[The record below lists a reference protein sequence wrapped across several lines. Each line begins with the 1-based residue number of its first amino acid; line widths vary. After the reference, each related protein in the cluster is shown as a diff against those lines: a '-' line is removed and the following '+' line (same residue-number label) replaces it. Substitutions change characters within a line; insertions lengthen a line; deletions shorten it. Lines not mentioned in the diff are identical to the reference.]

1 MKLRSENTRWG
12 KSVDDILHDED
23 ELGLLDGIAIKPK
36 TAQKEDSAVTVFLNL
51 VDFYKRNHREPD
63 QSNPDEKTLYWQLMG
78 YRARPELRAKV
89 MHLDSVG
96 LLKSSVAAKILEP
109 EKEEADTESNVKS
122 LADIFD
128 DDDLDLLDDID
139 TSIYAVKHVSQKKDK
154 ELPDEIASRKPCED
168 FFRYEK
174 FFQDIHKVLPTKM
187 VMKERIVQES
197 DAKVGQV
204 FILNG
209 LFCLV
214 DSIIKEDTGESKREN
229 PRLRVIF
236 ENGTEIDLLK
246 RSLTRALYKDK
257 HGRRVNFDP
266 NLFAN
271 GSISISHKDKPTG
284 YVYIL
289 SSETKAP
296 ALAQLKA
303 AGKLVKIGYS
313 TQDVH
318 ERIKNAS
325 KDPTYLEAPVN
336 ILASIQCFNLNPQ
349 KFENLIHAFLHKQR
363 LGMTLISSKGK
374 AYKPEEWF
382 AVDMN
387 TAVEVC
393 KHIIDGT
400 ITQYR
405 MDNTSGKI
413 VQKNN

>member
-1 MKLRSENTRWG
+1 M
-12 KSVDDILHDED
+12 
-23 ELGLLDGIAIKPK
+23 
-36 TAQKEDSAVTVFLNL
+36 
-51 VDFYKRNHREPD
+51 
-63 QSNPDEKTLYWQLMG
+63 
-78 YRARPELRAKV
+78 
-89 MHLDSVG
+89 
-96 LLKSSVAAKILEP
+96 
-109 EKEEADTESNVKS
+109 
-122 LADIFD
+122 
-128 DDDLDLLDDID
+128 LDL
-139 TSIYAVKHVSQKKDK
+139 V
-154 ELPDEIASRKPCED
+154 R
-168 FFRYEK
+168 
-174 FFQDIHKVLPTKM
+174 DIHKVLPTKM

-209 LFCLV
+209 LLCLV

-382 AVDMN
+382 AVAMN

>member
-1 MKLRSENTRWG
+1 MKLRSENTNW
-12 KSVDDILHDED
+12 SQNVADILNEED
-23 ELGLLDGIAIKPK
+23 ELGLFDGITPK
-36 TAQKEDSAVTVFLNL
+36 KKATQKEDSAITTFLTL
-51 VDFYKRNHREPD
+51 IDFYEKNHREPD
-63 QSNPDEKTLYWQLMG
+63 QSNPDEKTLYWQLVG
-78 YRARPELRAKV
+78 YRIRPELRAKV
-89 MHLDSVG
+89 MHLGAVG
-96 LLKSSVAAKILEP
+96 LLKPSPSPVTTPEA
-109 EKEEADTESNVKS
+109 EKEPSTESNVKS
-122 LADIFD
+122 LSDIFE

-139 TSIYAVKHVSQKKDK
+139 TSIYTVQHVTQKKDK

-209 LFCLV
+209 LLCLV
-214 DSIIKEDTGESKREN
+214 DSILKEDTGESKRDN

-313 TQDVH
+313 TQEVH

-336 ILASIQCFNLNPQ
+336 ILANIQCFNLNPQ

-363 LGMTLISSKGK
+363 LSMTLISSKGK

-382 AVDMN
+382 TVDMN

-393 KHIIDGT
+393 QHIIDGS

-413 VQKNN
+413 VQKSK

>member
-1 MKLRSENTRWG
+1 MKVRSPNTNWS
-12 KSVDDILHDED
+12 KSVNDILCEED
-23 ELGLLDGIAIKPK
+23 ELGLLDGIAAKPK
-36 TAQKEDSAVTVFLNL
+36 TAQKEDSAITTFLNI
-51 VDFYKRNHREPD
+51 VAFYEKYQREPD

-78 YRARPELRAKV
+78 YRIRPELRAKV

-96 LLKSSVAAKILEP
+96 LLKPSGAAKMPEP
-109 EKEEADTESNVKS
+109 EELTTKNAINS
-122 LADIFD
+122 LSDIFE

-139 TSIYAVKHVSQKKDK
+139 TSIYTIKHVSQKKDK
-154 ELPDEIASRKPCED
+154 ELPDEIASRKHCED

-209 LFCLV
+209 LLCLV

-246 RSLTRALYKDK
+246 RSLVRALYKDK
-257 HGRRVNFDP
+257 HGRRVNFDL
-266 NLFAN
+266 NLFSN
-271 GSISISHKDKPTG
+271 GSINISHKDRPTG

-296 ALAQLKA
+296 KLAQLKA

-313 TQDVH
+313 TQEVH

-325 KDPTYLEAPVN
+325 KDPTYLEAPVK

-363 LGMTLISSKGK
+363 LNMTLISSKGK

-382 AVDMN
+382 SVDMN

-393 KHIIDGT
+393 QHIIDGS

-405 MDNTSGKI
+405 MDNTSGRI
-413 VQKNN
+413 VKK

>member
-1 MKLRSENTRWG
+1 MELRSENTRWG

-51 VDFYKRNHREPD
+51 VDFYKRNHRKPD
-63 QSNPDEKTLYWQLMG
+63 QSNPDEKTLFWQLMG
-78 YRARPELRAKV
+78 YQTRPELRAKV

-96 LLKSSVAAKILEP
+96 LLKSSVAAKIPEP

-154 ELPDEIASRKPCED
+154 ELPDEIASRKPCDD

-187 VMKERIVQES
+187 VMKERMVQES

-209 LFCLV
+209 LLCLV

-271 GSISISHKDKPTG
+271 GSISTSHKDKPTG

>member
-1 MKLRSENTRWG
+1 
-12 KSVDDILHDED
+12 
-23 ELGLLDGIAIKPK
+23 
-36 TAQKEDSAVTVFLNL
+36 
-51 VDFYKRNHREPD
+51 
-63 QSNPDEKTLYWQLMG
+63 
-78 YRARPELRAKV
+78 
-89 MHLDSVG
+89 
-96 LLKSSVAAKILEP
+96 
-109 EKEEADTESNVKS
+109 
-122 LADIFD
+122 
-128 DDDLDLLDDID
+128 
-139 TSIYAVKHVSQKKDK
+139 
-154 ELPDEIASRKPCED
+154 
-168 FFRYEK
+168 
-174 FFQDIHKVLPTKM
+174 M
-187 VMKERIVQES
+187 VMKERMVQES

-209 LFCLV
+209 LLCLV

>member
-1 MKLRSENTRWG
+1 
-12 KSVDDILHDED
+12 
-23 ELGLLDGIAIKPK
+23 
-36 TAQKEDSAVTVFLNL
+36 
-51 VDFYKRNHREPD
+51 
-63 QSNPDEKTLYWQLMG
+63 MG

-154 ELPDEIASRKPCED
+154 ELPDEIASRKPCDD

>member
-1 MKLRSENTRWG
+1 MKLRSEKSRWG
-12 KSVDDILHDED
+12 KSLEDILLEED
-23 ELGLLDGIAIKPK
+23 DLGLLDGIAIKPK
-36 TAQKEDSAVTVFLNL
+36 AAQKEDSAVTTFLNL
-51 VDFYKRNHREPD
+51 IEFYQRNQRDPD
-63 QSNPDEKTLYWQLMG
+63 QSNPAEKPLCWQLVG
-78 YRARPELRAKV
+78 YRTRPDLRAKV
-89 MHLDSVG
+89 LHLDSVG
-96 LLKSSVAAKILEP
+96 LLKPAVAVTPPEP
-109 EKEEADTESNVKS
+109 EEAPGSNVKS
-122 LADIFD
+122 LSDIFD

-139 TSIYAVKHVSQKKDK
+139 TSIYAVQHVTPKKDK

-174 FFQDIHKVLPTKM
+174 FFHDIHKVLPTKM

-209 LFCLV
+209 LLCLV

-313 TQDVH
+313 TQEVH

-393 KHIIDGT
+393 QHIIDGT

-413 VQKNN
+413 VQKSN

>member
-154 ELPDEIASRKPCED
+154 ELPDEIASRKPCDD

-246 RSLTRALYKDK
+246 RSLTRALY
-257 HGRRVNFDP
+257 
-266 NLFAN
+266 
-271 GSISISHKDKPTG
+271 KDKPTG

>member
-154 ELPDEIASRKPCED
+154 ELPDEIASRKPCDD

-236 ENGTEIDLLK
+236 ENGT
-246 RSLTRALYKDK
+246 
-257 HGRRVNFDP
+257 
-266 NLFAN
+266 
-271 GSISISHKDKPTG
+271 
-284 YVYIL
+284 
-289 SSETKAP
+289 
-296 ALAQLKA
+296 
-303 AGKLVKIGYS
+303 
-313 TQDVH
+313 
-318 ERIKNAS
+318 
-325 KDPTYLEAPVN
+325 
-336 ILASIQCFNLNPQ
+336 
-349 KFENLIHAFLHKQR
+349 
-363 LGMTLISSKGK
+363 
-374 AYKPEEWF
+374 
-382 AVDMN
+382 
-387 TAVEVC
+387 
-393 KHIIDGT
+393 
-400 ITQYR
+400 
-405 MDNTSGKI
+405 
-413 VQKNN
+413 

>member
-36 TAQKEDSAVTVFLNL
+36 TAQKGDSAVTVFLNL
-51 VDFYKRNHREPD
+51 VDFSKRNHREPD

-96 LLKSSVAAKILEP
+96 LLKSSVTAKIPEP

-154 ELPDEIASRKPCED
+154 ELPDEIASRKPCDD

-209 LFCLV
+209 LLCLV
-214 DSIIKEDTGESKREN
+214 DRIIKEDTGESKREN